1 MNSQLHKLTELSS
14 SNTWK
19 VNQRLMLME
28 KQSRMKPQVNTSSRR
43 CHIHI
48 NVKDA
53 PMELDHQEMVEDVF
67 QSIAQCGNS
76 SEMIS
81 SAPTVITAQPVK
93 FKTPWVMDVLSEL
106 VSNVES
112 MRNKLQ
118 MDLVACQDVDQCS
131 NFQEMVKTVSWI
143 AQRVILLLV
152 TVRDAW
158 PHVVKM
164 K

>member
-1 MNSQLHKLTELSS
+1 
-14 SNTWK
+14 
-19 VNQRLMLME
+19 
-28 KQSRMKPQVNTSSRR
+28 
-43 CHIHI
+43 
-48 NVKDA
+48 
-53 PMELDHQEMVEDVF
+53 MELDHQEMVEDVF
-67 QSIAQCGNS
+67 QSTAQCGNS

-106 VSNVES
+106 VSNAES

-118 MDLVACQDVDQCS
+118 MDSVACQDVDQCS

-143 AQRVILLLV
+143 ALRVTLLLV
-152 TVRDAW
+152 TVRVAW